1 MPIGKNSIKRVM
13 NSGYSKVSTSAP
25 DMENSHIEE
34 EKKATARKPAQ
45 AKKPA
50 TKKAVKTP
58 VTEAKAAP
66 KAKTAPAAKKP
77 ATAKKAAPKTEK
89 PTELKPISDLSP
101 ASRLEVVVER
111 VAPEAKADEA
121 KGGYI
126 NIGGDMPIYLL

>member
-34 EKKATARKPAQ
+34 EKKAPARKPAQ

-50 TKKAVKTP
+50 AKKATP
-58 VTEAKAAP
+58 AAEAKAAAP
-66 KAKTAPAAKKP
+66 KAKTAAAAKKP
-77 ATAKKAAPKTEK
+77 AEAKKAAPKAEK
-89 PTELKPISDLSP
+89 PAELKPISDLSP

-111 VAPEAKADEA
+111 VAPEAKDEE
-121 KGGYI
+121 GSVSYVNLGREL
-126 NIGGDMPIYLL
+126 PVHLL